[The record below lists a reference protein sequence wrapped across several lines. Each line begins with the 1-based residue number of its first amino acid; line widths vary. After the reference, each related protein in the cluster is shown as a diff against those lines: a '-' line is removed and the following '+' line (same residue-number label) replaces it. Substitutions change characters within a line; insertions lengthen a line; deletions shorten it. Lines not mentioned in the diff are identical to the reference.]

1 MKPQKP
7 TNTFPAKCEKLQKEL
22 WPVLEKV
29 IQFGSDEIL
38 QASTKLL
45 SGPHYG
51 PEVNYRGAQTG
62 KIPIPRITSMLSR
75 SLTLSVV
82 LKNGPYVS
90 LMAIYPDKR
99 IAPYAGA
106 VHDGNRYVKPRRYLQ
121 DPVRERKQAILNRWN
136 NLVLLQIR
144 KEGQK

>member
-1 MKPQKP
+1 MNPKQTK
-7 TNTFPAKCEKLQKEL
+7 NTFPEKCAKLQKEL

-38 QASTKLL
+38 QAADKQL

-51 PEVNYRGAQTG
+51 PETNYRGSQTG
-62 KIPIPRITSMLSR
+62 KMPIPRITSMLSR
-75 SLTLSVV
+75 SLKLQVV
-82 LKNGPYVS
+82 LKNGPYIS

-99 IAPYAGA
+99 IAPHYKA
-106 VHDGNRYVKPRRYLQ
+106 VHDGTRYVRPRRYLQ

-136 NLVLLQIR
+136 NLILLQIR
-144 KEGQK
+144 KEGLA